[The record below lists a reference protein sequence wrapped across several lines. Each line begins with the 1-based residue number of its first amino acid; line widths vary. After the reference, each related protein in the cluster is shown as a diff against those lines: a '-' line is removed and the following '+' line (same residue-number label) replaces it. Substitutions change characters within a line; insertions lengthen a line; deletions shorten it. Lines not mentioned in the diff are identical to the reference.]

1 MIKHLNLGDFIF
13 NTIKRIYNDSSAKIV
28 LNNYETLS
36 IIIKSGIKQGCPLS
50 MMLYILA
57 IEELL
62 LRIKQSKNIKGY
74 NIYGLEA
81 REIKASAY
89 ADDIVGYVSD
99 KLSIQLFFQE
109 FDEWGEISGA
119 SITREKTVIVE

>member
-1 MIKHLNLGDFIF
+1 
-13 NTIKRIYNDSSAKIV
+13 
-28 LNNYETLS
+28 
-36 IIIKSGIKQGCPLS
+36 

-57 IEELL
+57 IEDLL
-62 LRIKQSKNIKGY
+62 LRIKQNKNKGY

-89 ADDIVGYVSD
+89 ADDIVGYVSE

-109 FDEWGEISGA
+109 FDECEEISGA
-119 SITREKTVIVE
+119 SNNREKMVIMEVNNSEEIEDFGF